1 MCLYVLGVNHRARD
15 GVSVFASNGLI
26 RGVRG
31 VLAQRG
37 LGLQI
42 RSLVYKFFLRIG
54 EFLLLSRSTHL
65 LLLRVMAD

>member
-1 MCLYVLGVNHRARD
+1 MCLHVLGINHRAID
-15 GVSVFASNGLI
+15 GVSVLASNGLI
-26 RGVRG
+26 RGIRR

-42 RSLVYKFFLRIG
+42 RSWVYKSFFRIG